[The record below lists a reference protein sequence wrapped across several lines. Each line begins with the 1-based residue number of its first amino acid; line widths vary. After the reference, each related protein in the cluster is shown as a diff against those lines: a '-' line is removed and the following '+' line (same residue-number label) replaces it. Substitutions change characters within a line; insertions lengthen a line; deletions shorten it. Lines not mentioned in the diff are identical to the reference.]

1 MYSKKIRRIPAVF
14 VAAALLF
21 ATVFSCA
28 YTANAYEDKTFTPRF
43 TEPSYDNSDDMQYYY
58 SNANIFQKYGYGMPN
73 CTAYAWGRAY
83 EITGERP
90 SLCVYDA
97 SEWYDYT
104 EDGYERGQTP
114 KLGAIACW
122 TYERYG
128 ETGGHVAVVESIDN
142 GVITFSNSAWGWLNF
157 YLETAD
163 VDDENAGQSDWD
175 FQGYIYIGDFD
186 DDSNQESTDNYN
198 LGTYKVSVDDYLN
211 VRKSPSTSSDI
222 VGEFS
227 DGEIIN
233 VTDISVKYDRV
244 WAYATNGSTEGWVAL
259 DYCVYLGEDT
269 ELTPPAT
276 QPAPPAE
283 DTDYLTGMY
292 KVTAEDY
299 LNVRE
304 KPSTDADIVGHFD
317 SGEKIRVT
325 EISKKSDRVWAYAT
339 DGTTKGWV
347 ALDYCK
353 YVGEYDDSESQPDD
367 NEYLSGDI
375 NLDGYVDIT
384 DTTVIQ
390 LYLANAL
397 TLNDAQ
403 KVLAD
408 INGNGSV
415 DVSDVTIHQ
424 IQLTKNR

>member
-186 DDSNQESTDNYN
+186 DDSNQESADNYN

-259 DYCVYLGEDT
+259 DYC
-269 ELTPPAT
+269 
-276 QPAPPAE
+276 
-283 DTDYLTGMY
+283 
-292 KVTAEDY
+292 
-299 LNVRE
+299 
-304 KPSTDADIVGHFD
+304 
-317 SGEKIRVT
+317 
-325 EISKKSDRVWAYAT
+325 
-339 DGTTKGWV
+339 
-347 ALDYCK
+347 K
-353 YVGEYDDSESQPDD
+353 YVGEYDDSQSQPD